1 MHSRAR
7 VTLLPLLFILTAAS
21 PAELRQWQKQ
31 AERVTITRDDWGI
44 AHVKGKSDADAVF
57 GMIYA
62 QAEDDFPRIEANY
75 LTALGRTAEAEG
87 EKAIWQD
94 LRSRLYVSEPELKA
108 HYAKSPDWLKK
119 LMNGWAAGLN
129 YFLATHPQ
137 VHPRVLTH
145 FEPWMALSF
154 TEGSIGGDIER
165 IDLKEL
171 EKFYSSQ
178 RHAELVSASIPETSL
193 RVDTWTL
200 KQVQGDGEGDPQG
213 SNGIAIAPA
222 ITKDGNPLLLIN
234 PHTSFFFRS
243 ELQMTSNEGLNAYG
257 AATWGQFFIYQ
268 GFNDHTGWMH
278 TSSGVDAV
286 DEFAYEV
293 RLPELGP
300 RYRYGSQ
307 WRVMEQRPVTI
318 RYRKADGSLGER
330 SFTTYYTHRGPIVR
344 KELTS
349 RCAPAPRK
357 DQRICWVAFAMM
369 DKPITALE
377 QSFLRTKTR
386 SLADF
391 LKVAERK
398 SNSSNNTIFASDKG
412 EIAYLHPQFM
422 PKRNDRFD
430 YEKLVDGSDPA
441 TDWGAL
447 HALNELPS
455 VLNPPVGWVQN
466 TNAWPYRAAGP
477 NSPDPKSF
485 PKYMDVFGENWR
497 GLHAQQLLTQSKGW
511 TLDKLQAA
519 AFDSY
524 QPGFANL
531 IPPLIKAYDALP
543 KKDPRRGRLGGPIS
557 LLRGWNYRWSAGS
570 TAQSMAMFY
579 GGELRK
585 ALNPPKSEESNKIYM
600 RMARDTTPA
609 QKLKALADAAAR
621 LKKDF
626 GWTQVPWG
634 EINRFQR
641 ISPAIDHPF
650 SDAAPSIPIPFA
662 WGVYGSLASSSS
674 SPKPGTRKWY
684 GTSGN
689 SFVAV
694 VEFGKK
700 VRARAVT
707 AGGES
712 GDPASPHFND
722 EAERY
727 ASGNLREV
735 YFYPD
740 QLKGHTE
747 RRYHPGE

>member
-1 MHSRAR
+1 MHSRTRAAF
-7 VTLLPLLFILTAAS
+7 VPLLFILTAAS
-21 PAELRQWQKQ
+21 PAEIRQWQKQ
-31 AERVTITRDDWGI
+31 AERMTITRDDWGI
-44 AHVKGKSDADAVF
+44 AHVQGKSDADAVF

-94 LRSRLYVSEPELKA
+94 LRARLYVSEPELKA
-108 HYAKSPDWLKK
+108 HYKASPEWLRK
-119 LMNGWAAGLN
+119 LMDSWAAGLN
-129 YFLATHPQ
+129 YYLATHPQ
-137 VHPRVLTH
+137 VHARVLTR

-165 IDLKEL
+165 IDPGEL
-171 EKFYSSQ
+171 EKFYSG
-178 RHAELVSASIPETSL
+178 RRTIGSIEK
-193 RVDTWTL
+193 D
-200 KQVQGDGEGDPQG
+200 GDPTG

-222 ITKDGNPLLLIN
+222 ITKDGKALLLIN

-243 ELQMTSNEGLNAYG
+243 ELQMTSADGLNAYG

-268 GFNDHTGWMH
+268 GFNDHAGWMH
-278 TSSGVDAV
+278 TSSGVDVV
-286 DEFAYEV
+286 DEFAEKV
-293 RLPELGP
+293 ERQGNGFC
-300 RYRYGSQ
+300 YRYGKDC
-307 WRVMEQRPVTI
+307 RPVALHPVTV
-318 RYRKADGSLGER
+318 RYRTADGKLASRE
-330 SFTTYYTHRGPIVR
+330 FTTYRTHHGPIVR
-344 KELTS
+344 EAS
-349 RCAPAPRK
+349 GRW
-357 DQRICWVAFAMM
+357 IAFAMM

-377 QSFLRTKTR
+377 QSFLRTKA
-386 SLADF
+386 SDVASF
-391 LKVAERK
+391 LKVADLK
-398 SNSSNNTIFASDKG
+398 SNSSNNTIFADDKG
-412 EIAYLHPQFM
+412 EIAYLHPQFV
-422 PKRNDRFD
+422 PKRNDKFD
-430 YEKLVDGSDPA
+430 YEKPVDGSDPA
-441 TDWGAL
+441 ADWGPL
-447 HALNELPS
+447 HALSELPS
-455 VLNPPVGWVQN
+455 VLNPPNGWVQN

-477 NSPDPKSF
+477 NSPDPKKF
-485 PKYMDVFGENWR
+485 PRYMDVFGENWR
-497 GLHAQQLLTQSKGW
+497 GLHAQQLLNGTRGW

-524 QPGFANL
+524 QPGFADL

-543 KKDPRRGRLGGPIS
+543 PKDRRREQLSGPIS

-570 TAQSMAMFY
+570 PAQSMAMFY

-585 ALNPPKSEESNKIYM
+585 ALNPSASEESNKIYM
-600 RMARDTTPA
+600 RMAMDTTPA
-609 QKLKALADAAAR
+609 QKLQALADAAER

-650 SDAAPSIPIPFA
+650 SDAAPSTPIPFA

-674 SPKPGTRKWY
+674 APKPGTRKWY

-694 VEFGKK
+694 VEFGKR

-707 AGGES
+707 AGGER
-712 GDPASPHFND
+712 GNPASPHFND
-722 EAERY
+722 QAERY

-740 QLKGHTE
+740 QLQGHTE
-747 RRYHPGE
+747 RRYQPGE